1 MTDFSAKS
9 SFHCTIIFIVNL
21 SDVLKDNEEL
31 FMHIMAAATWLDDQA
46 GRMLVELLR
55 G

>member
-1 MTDFSAKS
+1 MPL
-9 SFHCTIIFIVNL
+9 NL